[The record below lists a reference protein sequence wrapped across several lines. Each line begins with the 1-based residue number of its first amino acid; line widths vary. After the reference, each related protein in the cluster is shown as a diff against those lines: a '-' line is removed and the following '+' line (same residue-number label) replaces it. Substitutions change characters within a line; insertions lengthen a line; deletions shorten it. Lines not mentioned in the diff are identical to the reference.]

1 MKKLILLL
9 LLSSFIT
16 TGQNVKETIY
26 LKNGETKTGFVKL
39 DDSGVKFK
47 VHKKS
52 KDKIKYLP
60 NEVERV
66 EFESENG
73 IKTIYVYKNTE
84 RILENSP
91 RLMNIILEGNVTLYE
106 EFYTYGY
113 SFETRYYVS
122 KQNEKLTLIYKGL
135 GNSSNKAIK
144 NYFQDCPSFI
154 ELLNRQAFRK
164 IVVMEKGNRIPLR
177 LLKMVEYY
185 NSKCSND

>member
-1 MKKLILLL
+1 M

-16 TGQNVKETIY
+16 TGQNVKKTIY
-26 LKNGETKTGFVKL
+26 LKNGETKTGFVTL
-39 DDSGVKFK
+39 NDSGVKFK

-66 EFESENG
+66 EFDNENG

-91 RLMNIILEGNVTLYE
+91 RLMNIILEGNVTLYQ

-113 SFETRYYVS
+113 SSGFCYYVS
-122 KQNEKLTLIYKGL
+122 KQNEKLTLI
-135 GNSSNKAIK
+135 SSNKAIK

-154 ELLNRQAFRK
+154 ELLNREAFRK
-164 IVVMEKGNRIPLR
+164 IVVMEKGNKTPLR